1 MLITNFS
8 SLPHLGPQE
17 VVKRGQLRME
27 KWDMRSADAWSVV
40 LSFLRNTQ
48 RWLESYNY
56 CKSVV
61 VRISEI
67 YTTKANHIGCQVMNS
82 FVFLP
87 LFNIVLSPKCS
98 DNKSG
103 YTGTRKHRQP
113 PQTKLMC
120 YDTFNNVTSVS
131 SLIVA
136 CQVSIRVWTAAQ
148 PSMPLLS
155 EMPE

>member
-1 MLITNFS
+1 MRAQQLLKSILLNILKIMLITNFS

-67 YTTKANHIGCQVMNS
+67 YTTESNHIGCQVMNS
-82 FVFLP
+82 FAFLS

-98 DNKSG
+98 DITKVNTQEQGS
-103 YTGTRKHRQP
+103 TGNPHKQNSCA
-113 PQTKLMC
+113 M
-120 YDTFNNVTSVS
+120 
-131 SLIVA
+131 I
-136 CQVSIRVWTAAQ
+136 
-148 PSMPLLS
+148 PSTMRLQFPA
-155 EMPE
+155 